1 MKRITPLL
9 ASLLAGLLLACC
21 QGSGGV
27 HETPPSYP
35 AHERSADPAAR
46 DREAER
52 APASPL
58 PEDEPRDFAEP
69 PRVDEEGRSEL
80 EQHPEPSEPAQPP
93 AAPRKRQA
101 PGNEYDFGADDI
113 SGEPRTQAAP
123 APSLRGEAKAE
134 SSRDALATAPP
145 AASGSGAARGRALEP
160 SPRAARPE
168 SRPGL
173 ATHWGE
179 QRYSPT
185 REVSFVRARSNPDT
199 LARLQYDD
207 RAGAYAAL
215 PGADWS
221 RSEIDLLGG
230 KVVARVV
237 DGSGVVL
244 PALRQGERVQII
256 GDTGERY
263 VLELENRSG
272 SRFEIVASVD
282 GLDVLDGK
290 DAAPSKRGYL
300 LGAYQTLTIDGFRDG
315 RDTVAA
321 FRFGNVGR
329 SYAASKGK
337 ARNVGVIGF
346 ALFRERS
353 ERRFDDETVLRDTA
367 DPFPGRYATPPA
379 WR

>member
-9 ASLLAGLLLACC
+9 ASLLAALLLACC

-27 HETPPSYP
+27 HEAPPSHP
-35 AHERSADPAAR
+35 TRERSPDPAALEPAVEDAPEAPVPGA
-46 DREAER
+46 DR
-52 APASPL
+52 
-58 PEDEPRDFAEP
+58 RDFAEP
-69 PRVDEEGRSEL
+69 PQGVDEGRPELEQPPRSEL
-80 EQHPEPSEPAQPP
+80 APPP
-93 AAPRKRQA
+93 AAPRKWRA
-101 PGNEYDFGADDI
+101 PSEEYDARADDFGAAPLTQP
-113 SGEPRTQAAP
+113 EPV
-123 APSLRGEAKAE
+123 LRGEAKAE
-134 SSRDALATAPP
+134 SSRDAIAASPP

-160 SPRAARPE
+160 RPRAPRPE

-185 REVSFVRARSNPDT
+185 REVSFVRARSSPDT

-215 PGADWS
+215 PGGDWS

-237 DGSGVVL
+237 DGSGAVL

-263 VLELENRSG
+263 VLELENRTA

-290 DAAPSKRGYL
+290 DADPSKRGYL

-337 ARNVGVIGF
+337 ARNVGVIGV

-353 ERRFDDETVLRDTA
+353 ARRFDDETVLRDTA
-367 DPFPGRYATPPA
+367 DPFPGRYATPPS